1 MKYID
6 IIKNW
11 VLYNHETKIYE
22 VFIRN
27 GAYTKSKFEQK
38 SIAMCRGILWIVMGF
53 FANKIK
59 IFYYNKSVLLLMGS
73 SRIRVIICS
82 EIIKER
88 FRFYRTSSD
97 YLIGKIFT
105 SNWSWYVIII
115 IKNFTFDYLFYRKV
129 GINVLYKKYLN
140 WLRIFKPWKCPTG

>member
-1 MKYID
+1 
-6 IIKNW
+6 
-11 VLYNHETKIYE
+11 
-22 VFIRN
+22 
-27 GAYTKSKFEQK
+27 
-38 SIAMCRGILWIVMGF
+38 MGF

-73 SRIRVIICS
+73 SIIRVIICS

-105 SNWSWYVIII
+105 
-115 IKNFTFDYLFYRKV
+115 
-129 GINVLYKKYLN
+129 
-140 WLRIFKPWKCPTG
+140 